1 MTSSIS
7 VTAMSNVENINVVD
21 ILETGE
27 QTWLRS
33 SLLIHL

>member
-7 VTAMSNVENINVVD
+7 VKAMSNVENVNVVD
-21 ILETGE
+21 TLETGE